1 MARYVQADVNAAAR
15 FLGVDP
21 RDIDPESNE
30 LVDVLA
36 NHRIRGRRFSHIAD
50 LLATGIGQGMGLVFG
65 IAISVAVYAWWTT

>member
-36 NHRIRGRRFSHIAD
+36 EHRIRGRRFSHIAD

-65 IAISVAVYAWWTT
+65 VAITLAVAAWWMP